1 MAHDVTLG
9 YILDRLRYGDISI
22 INFENKNF
30 IANKAMQLYQIDNS
44 SDPSYAM
51 ELRDLIFICNILY
64 NRTDMQ
70 VLPVEDGLYD
80 ILLERYKTLDPAF
93 QVGSFIVDFGSTM
106 MKENINT
113 ETKQIVQPVRFLDK
127 NKDETRLYFE
137 QQLLRFDRRD
147 VLNHK
152 EVFREKEIIQEQ
164 YISKRTHDTA
174 HNHPDLVGTLDK
186 CKFVLDK
193 DAIEKDAY
201 NDDRVKILER
211 DWFVKHINEGI
222 ITPDQEL
229 EMVIELKYDGISV
242 EADCTDQVL
251 SARTRGDTGIGQAS
265 DITPLLYGYKFLRN
279 DVLKDRVVGVKF
291 EAIMT
296 KANLQKFNI
305 ERQYNYVNCRSA
317 IVGLFGASDGYK
329 YRDYITLVPLA
340 LDRDNVPE
348 VKNRMEEIELL
359 NTLYKTNGEPLRYCY
374 IKGNYQT
381 CLYLIK
387 KFAEEAVV
395 ARNYLGFMFDGIVVS
410 YLDENIRARLG
421 RENFI
426 NKYQMAVKFDPLCKQ
441 TTFLEYTFEVGQT
454 GAICPM
460 IHYAPVEFFG
470 TIHPKSTGSSYKR
483 FKELGLK
490 QGDIIEV
497 TYTNDVMPYVTSID
511 CETNRQNPNP
521 LWEFPEVCPVC
532 GTKLI
537 FGDKTATCP
546 NLECFGR
553 KTARMTNM
561 LQKLNITGFAEATI
575 NQLGIYSFNE
585 LFTSTK
591 ERLSILGPG
600 NSENLYEA
608 MTNLKRTPIEDY
620 RLIGSLGFTNIGAK
634 KWKLVFSEMT
644 LNDFVN
650 MMDFEKAHLYTTI
663 CNIRGLGEKTAD
675 IIINEYPYYEADM
688 RLILKEFNIINSK
701 DVKMSGKVIRFTGC
715 RDKQLELWLREMG
728 HDADGS
734 ASVTKSTD
742 ILLVPYEGFSST
754 KLNKIG
760 ENTIVV
766 SLGEFNSDPSKYL

>member
-1 MAHDVTLG
+1 MAHDVSLG
-9 YILDRLRYGDISI
+9 YILDRLKQGDLSVIT
-22 INFENKNF
+22 FETKNF
-30 IANKAMQLYQIDNS
+30 IANRAMQLYQADNS

-51 ELRDLIFICNILY
+51 ELQTLIYICNILY

-80 ILLERYKTLDPAF
+80 VLLERYKTLDPTF
-93 QVGSFIVDFGSTM
+93 QVGSFVVDFSSTM
-106 MKENINT
+106 IN
-113 ETKQIVQPVRFLDK
+113 ESKPIESKQIVQPVKFLDR
-127 NKDETRLYFE
+127 NKDETRIYFE
-137 QQLLRFDRRD
+137 QQLLRFDRGD
-147 VLNHK
+147 VINHK
-152 EVFREKEIIQEQ
+152 EAFREREIIQEQ
-164 YISKRTHDTA
+164 YISKRTHNTS

-222 ITPDQEL
+222 ITSDQEL

-279 DVLKDRVVGVKF
+279 EVLKDREVGVKF

-296 KANLQKFNI
+296 KTNLQRFNFD
-305 ERQYNYVNCRSA
+305 RQRSYVNCRSA

-329 YRDYITLVPLA
+329 YRDYITLIPLA

-359 NTLYKTNGEPLRYCY
+359 NSLYKTNGEPLRYCY

-395 ARNYLGFMFDGIVVS
+395 ARNYLNFMFDGIVVS
-410 YLDENIRARLG
+410 YLDENIKARLG

-483 FKELGLK
+483 FMELGLK

-511 CETNRQNPNP
+511 CEANRQNPNP
-521 LWEFPEVCPVC
+521 LLEFPKVCPVC
-532 GTKLI
+532 GTELI
-537 FGDKTATCP
+537 FSEKTATCP

-561 LQKLNITGFAEATI
+561 LQKLNITGFAESTI
-575 NQLGIYSFNE
+575 NQLGIYSFKE
-585 LFTSTK
+585 LFTAPK

-608 MTNLKRTPIEDY
+608 MTNLKRTAIEDY
-620 RLIGSLGFTNIGAK
+620 RLVGSLGFTNIGAK
-634 KWKLVFSEMT
+634 KWKLVFSEVT

-650 MMDFEKAHLYTTI
+650 MMDFEKAHLYTII

-688 RLILKEFNIINSK
+688 RLIREEFNVIDSK
-701 DVKMSGKVIRFTGC
+701 NVKMTGKTIRFTGC
-715 RDKQLELWLREMG
+715 RDKQLEVWLRGMG

-742 ILLVPYEGFSST
+742 ILLIPYEGFSST